1 MNADSLVATDLK
13 SLLSYLFDKKSDRGL
28 EEFGSIR
35 YYARH
40 RTQQSSRAVSVL
52 GNFSYS
58 ERYGCQ
64 QLFANKSVI

>member
-1 MNADSLVATDLK
+1 VNAASLVATDLK
-13 SLLSYLFDKKSDRGL
+13 NFLSYVFDKKSDHGL
-28 EEFGSIR
+28 EELGSIR

-40 RTQQSSRAVSVL
+40 RTQRSNWAGSVL